1 MMKEINHEINYDQL
15 SDEQIRNEREMLK
28 KKVKEVNGLL
38 ARHIQR
44 DILRRNQGDRIYK
57 KAVVSRDLNLNRE
70 QINKEYIQNIA
81 KLKNMS

>member
-38 ARHIQR
+38 ARHI
-44 DILRRNQGDRIYK
+44 
-57 KAVVSRDLNLNRE
+57 
-70 QINKEYIQNIA
+70 
-81 KLKNMS
+81 